1 MGFLQIC
8 SGVVLLQ
15 LSKSSKN
22 VPDTEIFRGDLD
34 QIKTVAEQ
42 EEPESEPKADAIR
55 GTAAIIRRI
64 SVARRAAEADEA
76 RRVHDDRML
85 DLRSPRSTS
94 DANSIVEW
102 DGVRRRVTFGAGA
115 NNGRVR
121 RNTLSGHHPPLD
133 VSISRI
139 PDEEEARNVPDQPA
153 NTVSG
158 RRRSMSVDEALR
170 ARIYNSDQGEEA
182 PHPESFIGRLRG
194 LFVPK
199 MRSIASLR
207 DESEGMATAGA
218 VDTSGG
224 AAAAALPGGGRP
236 RVYSEV
242 AAAAPFAGLQ
252 QPAAQSS
259 PHIAFDGATE
269 MKTYDFT
276 AAASASAPH
285 SPGRR
290 TMSRDGTEYEAI
302 PSNQPPVAPPSSVA
316 AARLGDG
323 LRPDSHSSARRQ
335 FSFQF
340 LHRHGRSESAGSVGS
355 DGGGGGRHH
364 HHHHHGVGWGKRA
377 APPAGSERT
386 EEEMLGLVKG
396 DTISTQDTRRS
407 ESPSE
412 KGGVR
417 VVEDEDVGDGW
428 NEKRWE
434 SRG

>member
-34 QIKTVAEQ
+34 QIKAVAEQ

-55 GTAAIIRRI
+55 GTAGIIRRI
-64 SVARRAAEADEA
+64 STVRRTAEADEA
-76 RRVHDDRML
+76 RKVHEDRMR
-85 DLRSPRSTS
+85 DLQSPTS
-94 DANSIVEW
+94 DANSVVEW

-121 RNTLSGHHPPLD
+121 RNTLSGHHPPLGM
-133 VSISRI
+133 SMSRI
-139 PDEEEARNVPDQPA
+139 PDEEEARNVPDQPV
-153 NTVSG
+153 NTVIG
-158 RRRSMSVDEALR
+158 RRRSMSVDEAMR
-170 ARIYNSDQGEEA
+170 ARIYSSSQGDEV

-194 LFVPK
+194 LFIPR
-199 MRSIASLR
+199 MRSITSLR
-207 DESEGMATAGA
+207 EESDGMVTAGA
-218 VDTSGG
+218 VDTS
-224 AAAAALPGGGRP
+224 AATPTSGRP

-269 MKTYDFT
+269 MKTYDF
-276 AAASASAPH
+276 AAAPQ

-290 TMSRDGTEYEAI
+290 TMSRDGTEYESI
-302 PSNQPPVAPPSSVA
+302 PSNNPPAPVA

-323 LRPDSHSSARRQ
+323 LRPDSRSSARRQ

-340 LHRHGRSESAGSVGS
+340 LHRHGRSESGGSVGS
-355 DGGGGGRHH
+355 DGGGRHH
-364 HHHHHGVGWGKRA
+364 HHHHHGIGWGKRA
-377 APPAGSERT
+377 VPPTDSERT

-396 DTISTQDTRRS
+396 DTISTQDTRLS
-407 ESPSE
+407 ESPSEMTE

-417 VVEDEDVGDGW
+417 VVEDEDVGSGW